1 MVRLIIAL
9 DDHIDV
15 AIKLYSKR
23 NHINFRPD
31 VDKAHAHIWY
41 ANKLAK
47 YSYRYNDWDHE
58 YLWTDNELQ
67 FGIRD
72 EKNDYLLEV

>member
-15 AIKLYSKR
+15 TLKLYSKR
-23 NHINFRPD
+23 NNINLRPD
-31 VDKAHAHIWY
+31 VDKTHAHIWH
-41 ANKLAK
+41 ANKLTK
-47 YSYRYNDWDHE
+47 YSYRYNNWNHE
-58 YLWTDNELQ
+58 YLLTDNELQ